1 MFYLLEFRDRVKNI
15 YQKFDVYFNVLFK
28 FVFSLILFLSI
39 NSGMGFDTRLTS
51 PLVSILLALVGA
63 FVPVSVL
70 TFLSLAMCGAHLL
83 QVSYICCA
91 VLVII
96 YLILWLFILRYSSK
110 YGYAFLATIVL
121 FHMGMQYFIP
131 LLLGIVA
138 TPVASIAVVGGTI
151 IYYLLKV
158 CVAVKTGSTSVNPDE
173 ILQLFR
179 YVINSFITN
188 KEMYFSAIALA
199 VVCVLVY
206 FIRKRKMDYCN
217 EIAICAGVV
226 LNIVLFLLGKLALD
240 LEYSVPMLIIWS
252 VVSGVVVFAVS
263 CFTRVLDYSGVENV
277 QFEDDDYFYYVK
289 AVPKV
294 KVTASHNKVKNITEM
309 SNEEFEK
316 DQMIEPD
323 LADVDEDL
331 KRMVNLSE
339 EDDEEYADYDKV
351 DDFNL
356 R

>member
-1 MFYLLEFRDRVKNI
+1 M
-15 YQKFDVYFNVLFK
+15 
-28 FVFSLILFLSI
+28 
-39 NSGMGFDTRLTS
+39 
-51 PLVSILLALVGA
+51 A
-63 FVPVSVL
+63 
-70 TFLSLAMCGAHLL
+70 
-83 QVSYICCA
+83 
-91 VLVII
+91 
-96 YLILWLFILRYSSK
+96 
-110 YGYAFLATIVL
+110 
-121 FHMGMQYFIP
+121 
-131 LLLGIVA
+131 
-138 TPVASIAVVGGTI
+138 
-151 IYYLLKV
+151 
-158 CVAVKTGSTSVNPDE
+158 
-173 ILQLFR
+173 
-179 YVINSFITN
+179 
-188 KEMYFSAIALA
+188 
-199 VVCVLVY
+199 
-206 FIRKRKMDYCN
+206 
-217 EIAICAGVV
+217 
-226 LNIVLFLLGKLALD
+226 
-240 LEYSVPMLIIWS
+240 
-252 VVSGVVVFAVS
+252 VVVFAVS